1 MKLFARYNRIN
12 LLAIAGIFLLAGI
25 AYYFLLR
32 YILVHQV
39 DNDLQIEQHE
49 IITYAG
55 KHGRLPEIV
64 AVRDQQ
70 TSYKPAADSN
80 LLAQFSSIQVLE
92 RHDKEVYRQLRFVL
106 QAEGQW
112 YEVAVRKSLEGTDQL
127 LQSIVTVT
135 ILTILLILLV
145 SAVINRV
152 VLKKLWQPF
161 YTSLDAM
168 RSFEIGDA
176 RVPSFPETS
185 TDEFRF
191 MNESLHYAATK
202 ANRDYLHLRE
212 FTENASHELQTPI
225 AIIRSKLDLLIQE
238 EQLSESQSR
247 SVQSAYAAIQRL
259 TRINQGLLL
268 LTKIENGQFTDTQR
282 LDILQL
288 LNEKKQQF
296 EEMLLSQGLQLEVD
310 AAPGIYFELN
320 PVLADSILN
329 NLFSNAI
336 RYNRPGGQIVI
347 QLTEKSLQFSN
358 TGDEHALDA
367 ERLFRRFAGQNS
379 AKQGIGLGLA
389 IIRQSAESAG
399 FSTLYSYGNGMHH
412 FLLERP

>member
-12 LLAIAGIFLLAGI
+12 LLAIAAIFLLAGI
-25 AYYFLLR
+25 TYYFLLR
-32 YILVHQV
+32 YILVRQV

-70 TSYKPAADSN
+70 TSYKPVGDGN
-80 LLAQFSSIQVLE
+80 LPEQFSTIRVREQHE
-92 RHDKEVYRQLRFVL
+92 KEAYRQLCFVL
-106 QAEGQW
+106 QADGQW
-112 YEVAVRKSLEGTDQL
+112 YEIVVRKSLEGTDEL

-135 ILTILLILLV
+135 ILTILLILL
-145 SAVINRV
+145 AGTIINRV

-168 RSFEIGDA
+168 RRFEIGDSK
-176 RVPSFPETS
+176 VPSFPDTD
-185 TDEFRF
+185 TDEFQF
-191 MNESLHYAATK
+191 MNESLHLAATK

-247 SVQSAYAAIQRL
+247 LVQSAYVAIQRL

-282 LDILQL
+282 LDMLQL
-288 LNEKKQQF
+288 IEEKKQQF
-296 EEMLLSQGLQLEVD
+296 EEMLHSQDLQLTVNAE
-310 AAPGIYFELN
+310 PGVYFELH
-320 PVLADSILN
+320 PLLADSILN

-336 RYNRPGGQIVI
+336 RYNRRGGEIRI
-347 QLTEKSLQFSN
+347 LLTGTSLQFSN
-358 TGDEHALDA
+358 TGVEHPLDA
-367 ERLFRRFAGQNS
+367 ERLFKRFAGQHN
-379 AKQGIGLGLA
+379 ATQGIGLGLA
-389 IIRQSAESAG
+389 IIRHSAESSG
-399 FSTLYSYGNGMHH
+399 FRASYHYSEGMHH
-412 FLLERP
+412 FILEKS